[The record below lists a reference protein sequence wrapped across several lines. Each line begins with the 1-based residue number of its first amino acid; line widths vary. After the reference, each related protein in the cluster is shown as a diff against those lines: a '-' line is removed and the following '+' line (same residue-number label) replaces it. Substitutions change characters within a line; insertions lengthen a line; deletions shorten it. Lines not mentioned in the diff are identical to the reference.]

1 MRKNNIISFHRT
13 VCCLVLIVLFIPRF
27 FVYAAAAGRTVTIKD
42 LGIDCTIPDYF
53 TYVFTRDN
61 ISDTDAAS
69 LGMTK
74 TEIKNLLTESNAYLE
89 AGTEYFETDL
99 RITMV
104 PITIGDFSDYG
115 DGLLNGLASEMVD
128 SLKSYGYSNITWE
141 IYHHPDTVFLK
152 MEYSLPSDTGYL
164 YSIQYYTV
172 MNLQAINF
180 TCSFSSKPSSSDKSM
195 VKGIVDSAIFKNAP
209 VKESEEDI
217 KRNHPAFDFT
227 DNFVSFQIPA
237 GWTQEPTDP
246 NHKLINAKFQ
256 KVGLSEMLI
265 TYGCQDLWA
274 QLSTTE
280 KQGSKRSDL
289 SFSAM
294 TDQEIREI
302 VTEEYAASGATLH
315 NISIETVGGKKYY
328 QVVMT
333 VRNETYGIP
342 LDVTNTQMVFL
353 ENGYMV
359 SFSFSQEPS
368 SQYYSEFIDVLESVT
383 FRFLEENDN
392 GKNGNSASSASE
404 QSTTASASSEANQA
418 DTITFL
424 RYLPYIIGGVV
435 IVALVVVIVIQ
446 KKRIAAEKTQAARNY
461 QLTYQKEPILK
472 TEASQILFCHKCGA
486 RLDAGETIC
495 KKCGTVIPR

>member
-1 MRKNNIISFHRT
+1 MRKSNIISFHRT

-128 SLKSYGYSNITWE
+128 SLKSYGYSNISWE

-195 VKGIVDSAIFKNAP
+195 VKGVVDSAKFKNAP
-209 VKESEEDI
+209 VKESEEEI
-217 KRNHPAFDFT
+217 KRNHPAFDFS
-227 DNFVSFQIPA
+227 DNFVSFHIPA
-237 GWTQEPTDP
+237 GWTQESTDS

-256 KVGLSEMLI
+256 KVGFSEILI

-280 KQGSKRSDL
+280 KQGLKRSDL
-289 SFSAM
+289 SFSSM
-294 TDQEIREI
+294 TDQEIRDM
-302 VTEEYAASGATLH
+302 VTEEYVASGATLH

-342 LDVTNTQMVFL
+342 LDVTTTQMVFM

-368 SQYYSEFIDVLESVT
+368 SQYYSEFIGVLESVT
-383 FRFLEENDN
+383 YRFLEENEN
-392 GKNGNSASSASE
+392 GKNGDSASSPSD
-404 QSTTASASSEANQA
+404 QSPAASASSEANQVGTS
-418 DTITFL
+418 TIL
-424 RYLPYIIGGVV
+424 RYLPYILGGA
-435 IVALVVVIVIQ
+435 IITALVVVIVIQ
-446 KKRIAAEKTQAARNY
+446 KKRMTAEKTQATRSY
-461 QLTYQKEPILK
+461 QITNQQEPILK
-472 TEASQILFCHKCGA
+472 TEAHQILFCHKCGS
-486 RLDAGETIC
+486 RLNAGESIC
-495 KKCGTVIPR
+495 NNCGAVIPR